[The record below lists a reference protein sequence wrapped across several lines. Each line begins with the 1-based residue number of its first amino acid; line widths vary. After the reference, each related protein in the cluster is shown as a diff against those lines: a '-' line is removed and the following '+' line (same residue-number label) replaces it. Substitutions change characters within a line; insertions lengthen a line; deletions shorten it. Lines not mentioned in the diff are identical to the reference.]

1 MTERFKPVIRFIIP
15 IIIFFSFL
23 TQTFGNKLLIPMDE
37 SQRNHLKS
45 YGIAYWILSK
55 YDTEIDWLLNYRGGS
70 FMVDYNRAF
79 ATEMTIRGVSFEV
92 ISEADASSI

>member
-15 IIIFFSFL
+15 FIIFFSFL

-55 YDTEIDWLLNYRGGS
+55 YDTEIDWLLNYRGGT
-70 FMVDYNRAF
+70 FMVDYNSAF
-79 ATEMTIRGVSFEV
+79 ATEMTLRGWVFLVVSV
-92 ISEADASSI
+92 SDATT